1 MLGLVELVRRFFLPG
16 LLPLLLPPSSNAID
30 YLKKKRVNPEE
41 AYHSQKMKFKV
52 LRVKF
57 KFKTLIGNY
66 VLTGEGTD
74 GYFLILVEKQKAK
87 KGSNIILFF
96 WSKEVSF
103 SKYALK
109 QSYFTG
115 L

>member
-1 MLGLVELVRRFFLPG
+1 
-16 LLPLLLPPSSNAID
+16 
-30 YLKKKRVNPEE
+30 
-41 AYHSQKMKFKV
+41 MKYKV

-66 VLTGEGTD
+66 VLIGEGTD